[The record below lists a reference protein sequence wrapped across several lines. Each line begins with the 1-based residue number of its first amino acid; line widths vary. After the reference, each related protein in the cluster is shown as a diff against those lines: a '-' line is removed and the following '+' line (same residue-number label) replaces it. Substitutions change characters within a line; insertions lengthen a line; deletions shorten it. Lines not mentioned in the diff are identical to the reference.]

1 MGISRTEAAA
11 ALTDIEQTT
20 GRAQVARGYRI
31 SSPIF
36 MTWGVIWI
44 IGYLAM
50 GLLPQDRW
58 GELWIPLDIVGFG
71 ITVVLTRHGHG
82 AAGYGTGRGGAGA
95 GMAWRSTVFG
105 LTVMAF
111 AAVTFT
117 LFKAV
122 STDVYLV
129 YPGLICGLIYTLLGV
144 WRMTRFAVIGVLMF
158 AASLAGYYLLQ
169 PWLAF
174 WMAGVGGVG
183 LLLGGLWMRRA

>member
-1 MGISRTEAAA
+1 MGISRTEAAS
-11 ALTDIEQTT
+11 ALTDIEQTASRT
-20 GRAQVARGYRI
+20 QLARGYRI

-58 GELWIPLDIVGFG
+58 GHLWIPLDIIGF
-71 ITVVLTRHGHG
+71 VVTAILTRRGYSSAG
-82 AAGYGTGRGGAGA
+82 ASRGGATAGA
-95 GMAWRSTVFG
+95 AWRSVVFS
-105 LTVMAF
+105 LAVMAF
-111 AAVTFT
+111 ASVTFT
-117 LFKAV
+117 LFRAV

-129 YPGLICGLIYTLLGV
+129 YPGLICGLIYILLGV

-158 AASLAGYYLLQ
+158 AASLVGYYLLQ

-174 WMAGVGGVG
+174 WMAAVGGGG